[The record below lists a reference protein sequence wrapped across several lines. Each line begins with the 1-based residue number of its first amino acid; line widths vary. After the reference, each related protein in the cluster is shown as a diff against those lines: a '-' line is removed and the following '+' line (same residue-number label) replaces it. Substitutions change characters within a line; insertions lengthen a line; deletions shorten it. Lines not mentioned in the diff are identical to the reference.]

1 MQAAAPGVTHV
12 LETSL
17 YVADLDRAQAFY
29 QRLFGFPPFFRDR
42 NMVAL
47 GVPGAQVLLLFRHGA
62 AAGGGMTAGGT
73 IPPHDGRGRLH
84 LCFAIPDGDLAAW
97 QGRLAEHGIAIES
110 RIDWP
115 RGSVSLYFRDPDG
128 HLLELATPRLWPN
141 YQPADAAA
149 MAPGAD
155 PDAR

>member
-29 QRLFGFPPFFRDR
+29 QRLFGFAPFFRDSH
-42 NMVAL
+42 MAAL

-62 AAGGGMTAGGT
+62 AAGASTTPGGT
-73 IPPHDGRGRLH
+73 IPPHDGSGRLH
-84 LCFAIPDGDLAAW
+84 LCFAIPDSELPAW
-97 QGRLAEHGIAIES
+97 QGRLAEHGVAIES

-141 YQPADAAA
+141 YQPAAAA
-149 MAPGAD
+149 ISPGAA
-155 PDAR
+155 PDVR